1 ATTPSFSTITSA
13 NVSTMCVAVGG
24 WESFARDRN
33 LAMGIGSRYARLADL
48 SKAVLPV
55 SVLRYKMSSRVR
67 YPGHG
72 CSESFLALLAV
83 AANLSVNSR
92 VPKRDSTSAQDGS
105 LFRLASSSMN
115 LLVRQR

>member
-1 ATTPSFSTITSA
+1 MNRPRLLWL
-13 NVSTMCVAVGG
+13 AVFLLAAAYLG
-24 WESFARDRN
+24 WRA
-33 LAMGIGSRYARLADL
+33 AHVGIGSRYARLADL

-105 LFRLASSSMN
+105 LFR
-115 LLVRQR
+115 